1 MQLVKICQFAGLE
14 MDIDMISVISLRLLN
29 IPFFIDFLI
38 DS

>member
-14 MDIDMISVISLRLLN
+14 MDVGMILVISLRLLN
-29 IPFFIDFLI
+29 IQFFIDFLI

>member
-14 MDIDMISVISLRLLN
+14 MAIDIILVISLWLLN
-29 IPFFIDFLI
+29 IQFFIDFLI

>member
-14 MDIDMISVISLRLLN
+14 MAIDMILVISLWLLN
-29 IPFFIDFLI
+29 FIDFLI